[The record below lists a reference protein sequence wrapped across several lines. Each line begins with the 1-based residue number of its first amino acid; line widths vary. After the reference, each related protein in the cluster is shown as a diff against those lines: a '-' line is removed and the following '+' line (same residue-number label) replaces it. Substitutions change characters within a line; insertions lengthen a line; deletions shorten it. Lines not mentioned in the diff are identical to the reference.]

1 MKDLKNVD
9 IICANSVNPHEGTL
23 AIQYCQN
30 FFNFGRSILFTDI
43 EGSADGIEVIKI
55 DRMNSVNDYNN
66 FMLKIGEYL
75 DNEYVLVVQDDGHIV
90 NPDLWDDEFL
100 NYDYIGAPWPLE
112 ENWINGFKPETAERM
127 WNVLPKNRV
136 GNGGFSLRSKKFL
149 DYSLQFNDCNGY
161 GEDET
166 LCQINYEK
174 AIEYGIKFAPFELA
188 LKFSY
193 ENPLQEMGTPWGS
206 YVDFDSSKHFGWHG
220 KNFRNTQVLL
230 NIKHS

>member
-100 NYDYIGAPWPLE
+100 NYDYIGAPWPAHVM
-112 ENWINGFKPETAERM
+112 NSYIPPQFN
-127 WNVLPKNRV
+127 V
-136 GNGGFSLRSKKFL
+136 GNGGFCIRSKRLMEFVATDNRL
-149 DYSLQFNDCNGY
+149 VYNSLEDFMICQLNRAYLEMNGFR
-161 GEDET
+161 
-166 LCQINYEK
+166 
-174 AIEYGIKFAPFELA
+174 FAPEDIA
-188 LKFSY
+188 SKFSW
-193 ENPLQEMGTPWGS
+193 ECGE
-206 YVDFDSSKHFGWHG
+206 FRDSFGVHQRISLTRS
-220 KNFRNTQVLL
+220 N
-230 NIKHS
+230 